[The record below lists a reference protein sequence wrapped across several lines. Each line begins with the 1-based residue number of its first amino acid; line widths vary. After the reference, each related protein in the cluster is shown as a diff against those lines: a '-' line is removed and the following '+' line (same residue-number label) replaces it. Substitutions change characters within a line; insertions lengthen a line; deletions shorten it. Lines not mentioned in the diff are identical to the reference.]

1 MTRAVAQ
8 KRYLNQDF
16 GLIADFDGPI
26 ADVSERYYRVYHEC
40 LDRMQREDTPIQRF
54 SKSEFWA
61 LKRARVPER
70 TIGERSGLTPEQ
82 AREFAALRRQL
93 VHSQPYLKYDQLI
106 PGAIA
111 ALERAQEAGIELT
124 LMTMR
129 RERELA
135 EALSRFDV
143 GRFFPPERR
152 YCMGDDAVKTADTKD
167 KPRLMA
173 RAIKELPTYA
183 TLWMVGDT
191 EADAIAAASQG
202 ICFIGVLSGIRDRP
216 SLAAHNPRE
225 IVNTLSDAVDFLL
238 TPSLANRS

>member
-8 KRYLNQDF
+8 DRYIAQDV

-40 LDRMQREDTPIQRF
+40 LDRMQDEDTPIQRL
-54 SKSEFWA
+54 SKSEFWG
-61 LKRARVPER
+61 LKRARVPEQE
-70 TIGERSGLTPEQ
+70 IGKRSGLNPEQ
-82 AREFAALRRQL
+82 ARKFAKLRRQL

-111 ALERAQEAGIELT
+111 ALDRAQEAGIELT

-143 GRFFPPERR
+143 GRFFPDERR
-152 YCMGDDAVKTADTKD
+152 YCMGDDDVKTADTRD

-173 RAIKELPTYA
+173 RAMTELPQYER
-183 TLWMVGDT
+183 LWMVGDT
-191 EADAIAAASQG
+191 EADAIAANSQG
-202 ICFIGVLSGIRDRP
+202 IQFIGVLSGIRDRP
-216 SLAAHNPRE
+216 SLQAHHPYK
-225 IVNTLSDAVDFLL
+225 IVNTLSDAVDVLL
-238 TPSLANRS
+238 DTLSVNG

>member
-8 KRYLNQDF
+8 NRHITQDV

-40 LDRMQREDTPIQRF
+40 LNRMEDEETSTQRL
-54 SKSEFWA
+54 SKSEFWG

-70 TIGERSGLTPEQ
+70 EIGQRSGLNPEQ
-82 AREFAALRRQL
+82 AREFAKLRRQL

-111 ALERAQEAGIELT
+111 ALERAQEAGLELT

-143 GRFFPPERR
+143 GRFFPEERR
-152 YCMGDDAVKTADTKD
+152 YCMGDNDVKTADTQD

-173 RAIKELPTYA
+173 RAIKELPQYKK
-183 TLWMVGDT
+183 LWMVGDT
-191 EADAIAAASQG
+191 EADAIAANSQG
-202 ICFIGVLSGIRDRP
+202 IQFIGVLSGIRDRP
-216 SLAAHNPRE
+216 SLQAQHPHK
-225 IVNTLSDAVDFLL
+225 IVNTLSDAVDVLL
-238 TPSLANRS
+238 DTLSVKG

>member
-1 MTRAVAQ
+1 MCQNGIIGSIMNVSIASGRKTAG
-8 KRYLNQDF
+8 LNR
-16 GLIADFDGPI
+16 L
-26 ADVSERYYRVYHEC
+26 
-40 LDRMQREDTPIQRF
+40 
-54 SKSEFWA
+54 SKSEFWQ

-70 TIGERSGLTPEQ
+70 EIGQRSGLTPEQ
-82 AREFAALRRQL
+82 GQEFAKLRREL

-111 ALERAQEAGIELT
+111 ALERAQAAGFELT

-143 GRFFPPERR
+143 GRFFPEERR
-152 YCMGDDAVKTADTKD
+152 YCMGNQEVKTADTQD

-173 RAIKELPTYA
+173 RAMTELPRYE

-191 EADAIAAASQG
+191 EADAIAANSQG
-202 ICFIGVLSGIRDRP
+202 IQFIGVLSGIRDRP
-216 SLAAHNPRE
+216 SLQAHHPYK
-225 IVNTLSDAVDFLL
+225 IVNTLSEAVDVLL
-238 TPSLANRS
+238 ETFTAQKAQQQP